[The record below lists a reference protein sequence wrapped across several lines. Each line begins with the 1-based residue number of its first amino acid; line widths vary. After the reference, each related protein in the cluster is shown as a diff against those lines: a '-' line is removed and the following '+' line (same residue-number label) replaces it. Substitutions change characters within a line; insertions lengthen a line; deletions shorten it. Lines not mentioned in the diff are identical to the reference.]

1 MELVP
6 MSIAAMRMRA
16 TGDSS
21 SGAALACYISVIYW
35 RACRPNGGHP
45 TMTRRRNRV
54 PTLLL
59 ERQSRALK
67 RHLPG
72 AVKGDDRAV
81 HQARV
86 ASRRLRESVPV
97 LSHGLKGS
105 KRKKAR
111 RKIRRLTGALG
122 IVRELDVALKAVDEL
137 ASSGDVPRAAT
148 DELRAHVLAER
159 QKRRESMLE
168 RLDQVNADKLHRR
181 LASVAAALSE
191 AGAEPWRDVLG
202 KRLLKRAKRLA
213 SAVDEAGHLYAPE
226 RLHQVRI
233 AAKKLRY
240 GLEMAAE
247 AGVRAASPLVRTLK
261 RAQELLGRIQD
272 LQVLQEHVSAIQ
284 ADSNGHRAPRA
295 AFDTL
300 ARRIE
305 DECRRL
311 HGRHVA
317 DAHQLSEAAAQVRST
332 VVPLLAHPPRRSRPV
347 KMSLARGALRRRAG
361 TAG

>member
-1 MELVP
+1 
-6 MSIAAMRMRA
+6 
-16 TGDSS
+16 
-21 SGAALACYISVIYW
+21 
-35 RACRPNGGHP
+35 
-45 TMTRRRNRV
+45 MTRRPNRV
-54 PTLLL
+54 TTLLL
-59 ERQSRALK
+59 QRQSRALK

-97 LSHGLKGS
+97 LSQGLRGS
-105 KRKKAR
+105 KGKKAR

-122 IVRELDVALKAVDEL
+122 MVRELDVALKVVDEL
-137 ASSGDVPRAAT
+137 AQSGDVPRAAI

-159 QKRRESMLE
+159 QKRREIMLE
-168 RLDQVNADKLHRR
+168 RLDAVDTEKLRKR
-181 LASVAAALSE
+181 LASVTDALAAADSD
-191 AGAEPWRDVLG
+191 PWRDVLG

-213 SAVDEAGHLYAPE
+213 SAVADAGHLYAPE

-233 AAKKLRY
+233 AVKKLRY

-247 AGVRAASPLVRTLK
+247 AGVKTAAPLVRSLK

-272 LQVLQEHVSAIQ
+272 LQVLQQHVAAIQ

-295 AFDTL
+295 SFDTI
-300 ARRIE
+300 AHRIE

-311 HGRHVA
+311 HARYVA
-317 DAHQLSEAAAQVRST
+317 LSQDLSGAAAQVRTS
-332 VVPLLAHPPRRSRPV
+332 VVPALAHPARRARAV
-347 KMSLARGALRRRAG
+347 KMSLARGAVRRRAG